1 MSYRTVE
8 KAQKIEKLGSQKQIE
23 DLINDKKS
31 IHKIA
36 REIESEQEKKRLVQE
51 AIKINS
57 QLTLPT
63 DRVLLYYGDI
73 LHPNIQAKIPDEVA
87 DVSITD
93 PPYEEEK
100 YLSLYE
106 DLPAIVYKKL
116 KPGAISFL
124 YMEIKLR
131 IDTRIVLKGGKQSIS
146 MPSQ

>member
-31 IHKIA
+31 IHKIT

-73 LHPNIQAKIPDEVA
+73 LHPYQLLILHTKKKNIYHYMKIFLQ
-87 DVSITD
+87 
-93 PPYEEEK
+93 
-100 YLSLYE
+100 LS
-106 DLPAIVYKKL
+106 
-116 KPGAISFL
+116 
-124 YMEIKLR
+124 
-131 IDTRIVLKGGKQSIS
+131 TRN
-146 MPSQ
+146 